1 MKAKSAACLELFSA
15 SSFSFAARRTRQ
27 PRTRFWAP
35 MDLMVLPRA
44 RKLWQTTRMHCLS
57 AAESR
62 SDRSHPHPLPL
73 SLFVPLPCAR
83 YASLAKAARG
93 PWRQAKGVGVVCCV
107 RRQGLAH
114 CYFSE
119 LRLVC
124 FPLLRHFKSAP
135 VYSHKSQEE
144 ARLQQCHGL
153 TPPCLS
159 LSPNAAWC
167 TSILLWR
174 LHLGRGRR
182 YLHVARA
189 SRLRIELPGHPE
201 L

>member
-1 MKAKSAACLELFSA
+1 MPRVVFCLVLFFCCQTATAAADKILGADGFDGAASSKEIVANNQDALSERRGVTVGQITSSSSSTFSLCPSSLFSLRILGKSSTRPLA
-15 SSFSFAARRTRQ
+15 SNQGGWCAVLCASTRIG
-27 PRTRFWAP
+27 PLLF
-35 MDLMVLPRA
+35 LP
-44 RKLWQTTRMHCLS
+44 
-57 AAESR
+57 
-62 SDRSHPHPLPL
+62 
-73 SLFVPLPCAR
+73 
-83 YASLAKAARG
+83 
-93 PWRQAKGVGVVCCV
+93 
-107 RRQGLAH
+107 
-114 CYFSE
+114 E
-119 LRLVC
+119 LGLVC

-182 YLHVARA
+182 DLYVARA